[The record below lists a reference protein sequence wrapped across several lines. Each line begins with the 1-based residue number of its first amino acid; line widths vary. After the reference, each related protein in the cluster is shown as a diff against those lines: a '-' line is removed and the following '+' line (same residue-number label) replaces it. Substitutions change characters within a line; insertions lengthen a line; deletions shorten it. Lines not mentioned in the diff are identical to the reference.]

1 MNPVEPPV
9 PLHAVPFPPE
19 NTEPY
24 PPDDTSSIQREI
36 LGYPFFGFFLHNED
50 DTDVSEYLSQ
60 KGAQLDAMTGK
71 DVLIFLYQNPSK
83 WDEGWK
89 AELKKRYGSEFDK
102 KFAEWEKE
110 TDYTRN
116 EKIQTL
122 TSLLDV
128 PYNHLPCM
136 IFIEDLNSKRYLCIP
151 FVAKKEYFKDFFRD
165 ILTCIQKAGKAPRGE
180 RLNTM
185 NREWRPYWV
194 KWIASEKIKEYAK
207 EFKEWGSI
215 IADAKDTFVNIL
227 DIFSPIAKG
236 VCTALKGLA

>member
-1 MNPVEPPV
+1 M
-9 PLHAVPFPPE
+9 
-19 NTEPY
+19 
-24 PPDDTSSIQREI
+24 
-36 LGYPFFGFFLHNED
+36 G
-50 DTDVSEYLSQ
+50 
-60 KGAQLDAMTGK
+60 
-71 DVLIFLYQNPSK
+71 
-83 WDEGWK
+83 
-89 AELKKRYGSEFDK
+89 
-102 KFAEWEKE
+102 KE

-185 NREWRPYWV
+185 NQGM
-194 KWIASEKIKEYAK
+194 AS
-207 EFKEWGSI
+207 
-215 IADAKDTFVNIL
+215 IL
-227 DIFSPIAKG
+227 GEMDRIRGNKR
-236 VCTALKGLA
+236 VC